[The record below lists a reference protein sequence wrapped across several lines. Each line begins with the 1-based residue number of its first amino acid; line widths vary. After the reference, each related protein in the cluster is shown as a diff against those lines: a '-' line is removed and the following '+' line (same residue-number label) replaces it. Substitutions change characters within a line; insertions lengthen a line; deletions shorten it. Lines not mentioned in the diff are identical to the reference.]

1 MKICIIG
8 GGVSGWWCAA
18 YMNKFLDAKIT
29 LIESNDI
36 PILGVGE
43 SSLPQIKTFF
53 DAIGVEES
61 EWMEKCNAVYKY
73 GNIKTGWDKV
83 DGKPFTFSFW
93 HDDDNLSLIH
103 ISEPTRLLSIS

>member
-18 YMNKFLDAKIT
+18 YMNKFLDAEIT

-53 DAIGVEES
+53 D
-61 EWMEKCNAVYKY
+61 
-73 GNIKTGWDKV
+73 
-83 DGKPFTFSFW
+83 
-93 HDDDNLSLIH
+93 
-103 ISEPTRLLSIS
+103 

>member
-53 DAIGVEES
+53 DAIG
-61 EWMEKCNAVYKY
+61 AVSY
-73 GNIKTGWDKV
+73 THL
-83 DGKPFTFSFW
+83 T
-93 HDDDNLSLIH
+93 L
-103 ISEPTRLLSIS
+103 PTNREV

>member
-1 MKICIIG
+1 MEEFILLKKTFEIEIINEQEMAVLAILTG
-8 GGVSGWWCAA
+8 Q
-18 YMNKFLDAKIT
+18 I
-29 LIESNDI
+29 IESNDI

-61 EWMEKCNAVYKY
+61 EWMEECNAVYKY

-83 DGKPFTFSFW
+83 DGKPFTYTF
-93 HDDDNLSLIH
+93 
-103 ISEPTRLLSIS
+103 